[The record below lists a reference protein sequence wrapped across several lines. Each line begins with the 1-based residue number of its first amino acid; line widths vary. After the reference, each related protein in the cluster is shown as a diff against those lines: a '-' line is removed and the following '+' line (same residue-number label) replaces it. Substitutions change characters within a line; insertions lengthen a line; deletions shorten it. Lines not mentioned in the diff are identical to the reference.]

1 MSDVTLGN
9 RLDRPVDDKSDHV
22 LGPPDAPIT
31 LVEYG
36 SYACPYCRAANER
49 IAEVRDQF
57 GDRMRYVFRHRPL
70 VGVELARRAAELVER
85 APDPKRFWDEH
96 VKLMTRSETLTEDD
110 LNAVAHDL
118 GVSADRG
125 PADDPAFIRAKA
137 RVDADEASAA
147 ASGAI
152 ITPTFFINGR
162 RYDGPWDESA
172 LADAMLGTLGHRV
185 RSAALD
191 FASWGPS
198 AGILLLLATIVAVA
212 LTNTGLGP
220 GFAAFW
226 EQRFGFTFD
235 GLGFSL
241 SLLHW
246 INDGLLTLFFLVVG
260 LEIKREFTVGHL
272 SGWRS
277 AALPVAGAIGGMV
290 APAALYLLVVPSG
303 SWSHG
308 WGVPM
313 STDTAFA
320 VALIVMLGSRVPV
333 ELRIFLTAAAIVDD
347 LGAILAVAIFYSG
360 ALSLIYLAPA
370 AVLIGALAML
380 NRSHV
385 YTLAPYVVVG
395 VALWACVLAS
405 GLNPTLAGVILAL
418 FIPTRPPPNLTA
430 LTTRASALIAA
441 EAARDGEVLRHGPSA
456 PALRALDAIHD
467 RIESPADRLL
477 RNAGAVELPGAA
489 AVRLGQRRRRSE
501 SGHVQRPRMADGGDR
516 RWARGRQA
524 SRHPAGVGARRLDA
538 AGGEAEGIFVGA
550 TGGSGGAG
558 RNRVHDVAVHRR
570 RGVSR
575 GRFRSHQ
582 DRGIHRFGCVRR
594 YRCDAARARRTE
606 RPRSGA
612 IARRRRSRQM
622 ERFGLADRQV
632 AQREPRLEEVW
643 TMSHVTYTVV
653 EHDGGWAYKVGDVF
667 SETFASREAAH
678 AAAARAAQEQRAP
691 GQGGPIEYEDSSGE
705 WHEEEEGGD
714 DRPDTDVKD

>member
-1 MSDVTLGN
+1 MSDVTPGN
-9 RLDRPVDDKSDHV
+9 RLDRPVDEKFDHI
-22 LGPPDAPIT
+22 LGPADAPIT

-70 VGVELARRAAELVER
+70 VGVELARRSAELVER
-85 APDPKRFWDEH
+85 ASDPKRFWDEH

-110 LNAVAHDL
+110 LEAVARDL
-118 GVSADRG
+118 GVPADCG
-125 PADDPAFIRAKA
+125 PPDDPAVIRAKA

-147 ASGAI
+147 ASGATV
-152 ITPTFFINGR
+152 TPTFFINGR

-198 AGILLLLATIVAVA
+198 AGVLLLLATLVAVA

-220 GFAAFW
+220 GFAALW
-226 EQRFGFTFD
+226 EQKFGFTFD
-235 GLGFSL
+235 GAGFSL

-290 APAALYLLVVPSG
+290 APAALYLLVIPPG
-303 SWSHG
+303 AWSHG

-320 VALIVMLGSRVPV
+320 VALIVMLGPRVPV

-347 LGAILAVAIFYSG
+347 LGAIVAVALFYSG
-360 ALSLIYLAPA
+360 ELSLVYLIPA
-370 AVLIGALAML
+370 AVLVGALAML
-380 NRSHV
+380 NRSRV
-385 YTLAPYVVVG
+385 YTLAPYVAIG

-405 GLNPTLAGVILAL
+405 GLHPTLAGVILAL

-430 LTTRASALIAA
+430 LTTQASAIIAG
-441 EAARDGEVLRHGPSA
+441 EAARGGEVLRHGPSA

-467 RIESPADRLL
+467 RLESPADRLL
-477 RNAGAVELPGAA
+477 RNAGARSSYLVLPLFALANAGVALRLDTFSGRERLMAAIIAGLVIGKPVGILAASALAVMSRLAVKPKAYSWAQLAGAGA
-489 AVRLGQRRRRSE
+489 LAGIGFTMSLFIAGEAFRSE
-501 SGHVQRPRMADGGDR
+501 ADFE
-516 RWARGRQA
+516 AAKIAVFIA
-524 SRHPAGVGARRLDA
+524 SILSAVAGVTLLT
-538 AGGEAEGIFVGA
+538 I
-550 TGGSGGAG
+550 AG
-558 RNRVHDVAVHRR
+558 RN
-570 RGVSR
+570 
-575 GRFRSHQ
+575 
-582 DRGIHRFGCVRR
+582 
-594 YRCDAARARRTE
+594 
-606 RPRSGA
+606 
-612 IARRRRSRQM
+612 
-622 ERFGLADRQV
+622 
-632 AQREPRLEEVW
+632 
-643 TMSHVTYTVV
+643 
-653 EHDGGWAYKVGDVF
+653 
-667 SETFASREAAH
+667 
-678 AAAARAAQEQRAP
+678 AP
-691 GQGGPIEYEDSSGE
+691 S
-705 WHEEEEGGD
+705 
-714 DRPDTDVKD
+714 

>member
-9 RLDRPVDDKSDHV
+9 RLDRAVDDKSDHI
-22 LGPPDAPIT
+22 LGPPEAAVT

-57 GDRMRYVFRHRPL
+57 GHRMRYIFRHRPL
-70 VGVELARRAAELVER
+70 VGVALARRAAELVER
-85 APDPKRFWDEH
+85 ADDPKSFWNAH
-96 VKLMTRSETLTEDD
+96 LKLMTRSETLTEDD
-110 LNAVAHDL
+110 VVAVARDL
-118 GVSADRG
+118 GVSADCG
-125 PADDPAFIRAKA
+125 PPEDPAVIRAKA

-152 ITPTFFINGR
+152 VTPTFFINGR

-198 AGILLLLATIVAVA
+198 AGVLLLLATIVAVA
-212 LTNTGLGP
+212 LTNSSLGP

-226 EQRFGFTFD
+226 EQEFGLTF
-235 GLGFSL
+235 GGVSFSQ

-246 INDGLLTLFFLVVG
+246 IDDGLLTVFFLVVG

-277 AALPVAGAIGGMV
+277 AALPVAGAIGGMA
-290 APAALYLLVVPSG
+290 APAALYLLIVPSG
-303 SWSHG
+303 PWSDG

-320 VALIVMLGSRVPV
+320 VALIVMLGPRVPV

-347 LGAILAVAIFYSG
+347 LGTILAVAIFYSG
-360 ALSLIYLAPA
+360 GLSLIYIAPA
-370 AVLIGALAML
+370 AVLVATLAML

-405 GLNPTLAGVILAL
+405 GLHPTLAGVILAL

-430 LTTRASALIAA
+430 LTTQASAIIAA
-441 EAARDGEVLRHGPSA
+441 EAAHGSEVLHHGPSV

-467 RIESPADRLL
+467 RLESPAARLL
-477 RNAGAVELPGAA
+477 RNAGARSSYLVLPLFALA
-489 AVRLGQRRRRSE
+489 N
-501 SGHVQRPRMADGGDR
+501 
-516 RWARGRQA
+516 
-524 SRHPAGVGARRLDA
+524 AGVALRLETFSGRERLMAAIVAGLVIGKPLGILLASALAVSTRLAVKPKQYTWAQLAGAGALGGIGFTMSLFIA
-538 AGGEAEGIFVGA
+538 GEA
-550 TGGSGGAG
+550 
-558 RNRVHDVAVHRR
+558 
-570 RGVSR
+570 
-575 GRFRSHQ
+575 FRSAA
-582 DRGIHRFGCVRR
+582 DFEAAKIAVFIASVLSAVIGVTLLIL
-594 YRCDAARARRTE
+594 AARSAPATI
-606 RPRSGA
+606 RPLQA
-612 IARRRRSRQM
+612 
-622 ERFGLADRQV
+622 ED
-632 AQREPRLEEVW
+632 
-643 TMSHVTYTVV
+643 
-653 EHDGGWAYKVGDVF
+653 
-667 SETFASREAAH
+667 EAA
-678 AAAARAAQEQRAP
+678 R
-691 GQGGPIEYEDSSGE
+691 
-705 WHEEEEGGD
+705 
-714 DRPDTDVKD
+714 